1 MFLSASREKVRA
13 RIWDGSMGHRFRIS
27 ENPRDPCNP
36 CSRLETYMQIVN
48 NYYRGTI
55 MENHILWLNKKEV
68 ESLLD
73 MKGTLQVVEEAF
85 RQHGM
90 KKVQMP
96 PKLYLYFKKHNGD
109 LRTMPAYLEEADITG
124 VKIVNVHPDNP
135 KIGLPTVMALVIL
148 NSTTTGAPLAVMDG
162 TLLTDMRTG
171 AAGGVA
177 VKYLARKN
185 SKVVGFVG
193 SGNQARTQLMAIN
206 EVSDIGEVKV
216 TSISEKSS
224 LAFKDVMETKVDCEI
239 SVKRNIQEVCDCDI
253 LVTTTPSREPVVMN
267 EWIADGTH
275 INAIGADAAGKE
287 ELDPAILKRAKV
299 VVDDIPQASHS
310 GEVNVP
316 ISKKLITV
324 KDICCELGEVITGK
338 KKARMSDSDI
348 TVFDSTGLAI
358 QDVATADM
366 VYQKALKANMGMRLQ
381 QF

>member
-1 MFLSASREKVRA
+1 
-13 RIWDGSMGHRFRIS
+13 
-27 ENPRDPCNP
+27 
-36 CSRLETYMQIVN
+36 
-48 NYYRGTI
+48 
-55 MENHILWLNKKEV
+55 MENHILWLNKNEV

-73 MKGTLQVVEEAF
+73 MKDTLRVVEDAF
-85 RQHGM
+85 RQHGL

-109 LRTMPAYLEEADITG
+109 LRTMPGYLEEADITG

-135 KIGLPTVMALVIL
+135 KKGLPTVMALVIL
-148 NSTTTGAPLAVMDG
+148 NSTKTGAPLAVMDG

-171 AAGGVA
+171 AAGGIA

-193 SGNQARTQLMAIN
+193 AGNQARTQLMAIN
-206 EVSDIGEVKV
+206 EVLDIGEIKV

-224 LAFKDVMETKVDCEI
+224 LKFKDNMEKKMGCEI
-239 SVKRNIQEVCDCDI
+239 TVKSSIREVSDCDI
-253 LVTTTPSREPVVMN
+253 LVTTTPSREPIVKN
-267 EWIADGTH
+267 EWIPDGTH

-316 ISKKLITV
+316 ISKKLITI

-338 KKARMSDSDI
+338 KKARMKDSDI

-366 VYQKALKANMGMRLQ
+366 VYRKAVEKKVGVRLK

>member
-1 MFLSASREKVRA
+1 
-13 RIWDGSMGHRFRIS
+13 
-27 ENPRDPCNP
+27 
-36 CSRLETYMQIVN
+36 
-48 NYYRGTI
+48 
-55 MENHILWLNKKEV
+55 MENQILWLNRKEV

-73 MKGTLQVVEEAF
+73 MKGTLKVVEEAF
-85 RQHGM
+85 RQHGL

-109 LRTMPAYLEEADITG
+109 LRTMPAFLEEQDITG

-135 KIGLPTVMALVIL
+135 KKGLPTVMALVVL
-148 NSTTTGAPLAVMDG
+148 NSTETGAPLAILDG
-162 TLLTDMRTG
+162 TYLTDMRTG

-185 SKVVGFVG
+185 AKTVGFVG
-193 SGNQARTQLMAIN
+193 TGNQARTQLLAIN
-206 EVSDIGEVKV
+206 EVIDIEEVKA
-216 TSISEKSS
+216 TSASEKQT
-224 LAFKDVMETKVDCEI
+224 LIFKGEMEKRIGCEI
-239 SVKRNIQEVCDCDI
+239 KPKKSIKEVCDCDI
-253 LVTTTPSREPVVMN
+253 LVTTTPSRAPIVMD

-287 ELDPAILKRAKV
+287 ELDPKILKRARI

-316 ISKKLITV
+316 LSKGLISE
-324 KDICCELGEVITGK
+324 KDIFCELGEVITGM
-338 KKARMSDSDI
+338 KKAREKDSDI

-366 VYQKALKANMGMRLQ
+366 IYRKAVEKQIGVMLQ

>member
-1 MFLSASREKVRA
+1 
-13 RIWDGSMGHRFRIS
+13 
-27 ENPRDPCNP
+27 
-36 CSRLETYMQIVN
+36 
-48 NYYRGTI
+48 
-55 MENHILWLNKKEV
+55 MENQILWLNKNEV

-73 MKGTLQVVEEAF
+73 MNGTLKAVEEAF
-85 RQHGM
+85 RQHGL

-135 KIGLPTVMALVIL
+135 KKGLPTVMALVIL
-148 NSTTTGAPLAVMDG
+148 NSTKTGAPLAVMDG

-171 AAGGVA
+171 AAGGIA

-185 SKVVGFVG
+185 SNVVGFVG
-193 SGNQARTQLMAIN
+193 SGNQAKSQLIAIN
-206 EVSDIGEVKV
+206 EVLEIAEVKV
-216 TSISEKSS
+216 TSISEKSNI
-224 LAFKDVMETKVDCEI
+224 AFKDTMEKKVGCEI
-239 SVKRNIQEVCDCDI
+239 TVKRSIREVCDCDI
-253 LVTTTPSREPVVMN
+253 LVTTTPSREPIVKN

-275 INAIGADAAGKE
+275 INAIGADAPGKE
-287 ELDPAILKRAKV
+287 ELDPEILKRAKV

-316 ISKKLITV
+316 ISKNLFSV
-324 KDICCELGEVITGK
+324 KDICCELGEVIAGK
-338 KKARMSDSDI
+338 KKARTKDSDI

-366 VYQKALKANMGMRLQ
+366 VYRKALKANIGMKLQ